1 MRKNMKLAGVI
12 AVAAMAFTGPAAAN
26 AAPSPETAS
35 PNIVGGQ
42 EVSINA
48 APYAAQLFSNGNF
61 TCSASQISS
70 QWVLTA
76 KHCLGGSMSVNLGSA
91 RLGGGT
97 NVRVSNTYAYN
108 GGDLALLKLRSPHY
122 GSYASLEADPL
133 QYTTSGSIFGWGRTT
148 PNGPASSQLKTA
160 NVYVDSLA
168 KDAYNGPAYRHYG
181 LNGQA
186 WKGDSGGPLVING
199 KVIGVASTSASGGS
213 DTSAYSW
220 YSSVPHGLNWISS
233 VSGVGGS

>member
-1 MRKNMKLAGVI
+1 MKKNVKFAGI
-12 AVAAMAFTGPAAAN
+12 AAVAAMALAGPAAAN

-35 PNIVGGQ
+35 PNIVGGN

-48 APYAAQLFSNGNF
+48 APFAAQVLSNGNF

-76 KHCLGGSMSVNLGSA
+76 QHCVGGNMSVNLGSG
-91 RLGGGT
+91 RLGSGT
-97 NVRVSNTYAYN
+97 NVQVSTYYTYN
-108 GGDLALLKLRSPHY
+108 GGDLALLKLRSPYY
-122 GSYASLEADPL
+122 GSYASLEADTL
-133 QYTTSGSIFGWGRTT
+133 QYTTGGSIFGWGRTT

-160 NVYVDSLA
+160 NVYIDGLA

-181 LNGQA
+181 VNGQA
-186 WKGDSGGPLVING
+186 WKGDSGGPLVVNG
-199 KVIGVASTSASGGS
+199 KVIGVASTSASGGN

-220 YSSVPHGLNWISS
+220 YASVPHGINWIYS
-233 VSGVGGS
+233 VSGVSGS